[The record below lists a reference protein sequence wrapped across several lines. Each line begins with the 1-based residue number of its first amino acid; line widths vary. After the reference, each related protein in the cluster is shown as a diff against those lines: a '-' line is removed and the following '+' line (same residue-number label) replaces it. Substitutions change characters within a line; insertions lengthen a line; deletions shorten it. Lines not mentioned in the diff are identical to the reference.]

1 MGTMMVALLNKAY
14 EIRTSM
20 SLTSFTE
27 EKKYPILVNAT
38 IK

>member
-1 MGTMMVALLNKAY
+1 MVTLLNKAFDG
-14 EIRTSM
+14 RTSM

-27 EKKYPILVNAT
+27 EKKYPMLVNAA